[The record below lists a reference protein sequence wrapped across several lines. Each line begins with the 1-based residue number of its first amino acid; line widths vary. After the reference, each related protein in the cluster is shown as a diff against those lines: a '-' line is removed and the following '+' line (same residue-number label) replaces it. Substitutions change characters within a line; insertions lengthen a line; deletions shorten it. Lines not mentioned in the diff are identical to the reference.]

1 MAWRSGHSPNSRW
14 RPCVR
19 IRFAAQDRRR
29 PLHERVFVPTANSPL
44 PAHQH
49 IADRGTR
56 SCTERG
62 PCCWRRA
69 GRWRRPGRHL
79 PLSSRGYSSLTV
91 PAWLRVSASSSVAT
105 AGDVAAPS
113 QMEQSV
119 DVRGGL
125 SQLVPRRSPLEVDGD
140 SRFDPSR
147 RLLEINVPPSEQA
160 NWLLSV
166 TAPSRGGAAVSIMP
180 PSSGSPRNAARTAAG
195 SRSSRSLM
203 SGRCECSLRSNSEA
217 SAMPTQTAGFSGNA
231 TTWW

>member
-1 MAWRSGHSPNSRW
+1 VSAFVLPLKTAADRFTRECSSP
-14 RPCVR
+14 
-19 IRFAAQDRRR
+19 Q
-29 PLHERVFVPTANSPL
+29 PTAHFRLISTSPIAEHVL
-44 PAHQH
+44 VPNEGPAVGDEQVAGEGR
-49 IADRGTR
+49 ADT
-56 SCTERG
+56 CLC
-62 PCCWRRA
+62 PRA
-69 GRWRRPGRHL
+69 
-79 PLSSRGYSSLTV
+79 GYSSLTV